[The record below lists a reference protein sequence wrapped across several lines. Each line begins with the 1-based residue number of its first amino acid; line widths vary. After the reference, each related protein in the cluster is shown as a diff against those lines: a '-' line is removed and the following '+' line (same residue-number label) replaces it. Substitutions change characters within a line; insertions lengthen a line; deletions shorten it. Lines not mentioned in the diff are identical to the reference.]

1 MRSRRRDRLVM
12 DDQPGIGAGLFAPV
26 KRCSAPQ
33 GRITV
38 SFPARS
44 DRAIARRKRMLRVG
58 FPDGERGGEIMDMRV
73 FLSVA
78 IQRGLIPSGGGS
90 GRGW

>member
-1 MRSRRRDRLVM
+1 
-12 DDQPGIGAGLFAPV
+12 
-26 KRCSAPQ
+26 
-33 GRITV
+33 
-38 SFPARS
+38 
-44 DRAIARRKRMLRVG
+44 MLRVG